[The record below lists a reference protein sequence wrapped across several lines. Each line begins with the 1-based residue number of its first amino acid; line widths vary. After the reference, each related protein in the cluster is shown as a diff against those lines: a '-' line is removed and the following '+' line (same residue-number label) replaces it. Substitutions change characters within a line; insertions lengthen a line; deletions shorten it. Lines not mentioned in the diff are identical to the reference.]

1 MSSFAKVEF
10 NPDNIKNILYSRV
23 ASKVFDYNGV
33 IFGGYVR
40 DKIISNHYNYEYN
53 KAHSNVW
60 ENRKFWNKQYHPE
73 TVGRMLIPDDLDI
86 CVSDNL
92 SAKSLIE
99 DIKKM
104 VYDDFDRGNVDLS
117 SEYTT
122 QSDNKYF
129 RLAVASVTKVSFDIT
144 VGKVP
149 YISSGQVIKIN
160 FDIVVSNNYL
170 IQPPFGNLDMLCN
183 MFIMTKTGICIS
195 GNTGTK
201 IDNMS
206 IIDKKKVELRV
217 MKDMIEYKTEFCL
230 NAKRFDNVGNYNN
243 AVCDRLEKMSVKV
256 PSWTIGNLPINIDGG
271 GFAKSC
277 EKYKD
282 VSCCICM
289 SGFKKS
295 NGHISVP
302 IPCSAKTGIVNGA
315 KMHNECFFKYLKN
328 QLVEEIINNRYN
340 LDNSGENFSFK
351 CPMRNLFSFVEYGE
365 KINEVIQEYIV

>member
-1 MSSFAKVEF
+1 MSSFVKVDF
-10 NPDNIKNILYSRV
+10 NPDNIKSILYSRV
-23 ASKVFDYNGV
+23 VNKVFDYDGIV
-33 IFGGYVR
+33 FGGYVR
-40 DKIISNHYNYEYN
+40 DKIISNHYTHEYN

-60 ENRKFWNKQYHPE
+60 ENKKFWNKQYHQE
-73 TVGRMLIPDDLDI
+73 TIGRMLNPSDLDI

-92 SAKSLIE
+92 SAKSLID

-104 VYDDFDRGNVDLS
+104 IYDDFDRGNVELS

-129 RLAVASVTKVSFDIT
+129 RLAVANITKVSFDIT
-144 VGKVP
+144 VGKIP
-149 YISSGQVIKIN
+149 YISSGHIIKIN
-160 FDIVVSNNYL
+160 FDIVVRHNYR

-183 MFIMTKTGICIS
+183 MFILTRNGISVS

-230 NAKRFDNVGNYNN
+230 NIKKFDNIGNYNN
-243 AVCDRLEKMSVKV
+243 AVCDRLDKMSAKV
-256 PSWTIGNLPINIDGG
+256 PSWTIGNLPINIEGTV
-271 GFAKSC
+271 AKSC
-277 EKYKD
+277 EKNKD
-282 VSCCICM
+282 AVCCICM

-295 NGHISVP
+295 NGNISVP
-302 IPCSAKTGIVNGA
+302 ISCSEKKSIINGA

-340 LDNSGENFSFK
+340 LDNSGADFSFK
-351 CPMRNLFSFVEYGE
+351 CPMRNQFSFVEYGD
-365 KINEVIQEYIV
+365 KITEIIAEYIK